1 MLGSAVQQVIALS
14 DAVLLYHKGET
25 EFAAIGF
32 AGVFYITIAAVGYS
46 FSRGG
51 QIMIA
56 RRIGEGTP
64 EKVGHIFHT
73 MLLFELVLAL
83 IMWAVMRYASP
94 FIFRQFVDHSPEV
107 YQSAL
112 EYIYYR
118 AYGIFFSY
126 AGVALISLY
135 TGISRPFF
143 IFITTVVLAAV
154 NLLLNYVLI
163 FGRWGFPEMGIGGSG
178 LASSIAE
185 IIAFVLFL
193 GYIIYDRRN
202 RSLRIF
208 TWPTFDWPMTAQQ
221 LRLSLAVVAQAAVGQ
236 GSWIFFF
243 GVVENLG
250 TRALAVSNLART
262 VYLLLS
268 IPLWGFATGT
278 NTLISTMLG
287 QGKKEEVL
295 ASAIKIGKLC
305 FLVSMAVA
313 LPVLLFPKI
322 FLAPILSKTDMSLL
336 EETRPIFL
344 VLLGVVA
351 LASFGMMLFNAIAGI
366 GAMGFGIVLQGITV
380 VVYIG
385 LIYFIIQ
392 YTAWGLVAAWST
404 EIFYW
409 IILMSLTYWYL
420 RSKRWHH
427 FKV

>member
-56 RRIGEGTP
+56 RRMGEGKP

-83 IMWAVMRYASP
+83 LMWGVMRYGSP

-107 YQSAL
+107 YEQAL
-112 EYIYYR
+112 AYIHYR
-118 AYGIFFSY
+118 AFGIFFSY

-135 TGISRPFF
+135 TGVSRPFF
-143 IFITTVVLAAV
+143 IFVTTVVLAAI

-185 IIAFVLFL
+185 MVAFVLFV
-193 GYIIYDRRN
+193 GYILYDRRN
-202 RSLRIF
+202 RTLHIF
-208 TWPTFDWPMTAQQ
+208 TWPTFDWRLTAQQ

-250 TRALAVSNLART
+250 THALAVSNLART

-295 ASAIKIGKLC
+295 ASAVKIGKLC
-305 FLVSMAVA
+305 FLVAMSVSV
-313 LPVLLFPKI
+313 PILLFPQI
-322 FLAPILSKTDMSLL
+322 FLAPLLNKTDMSLL
-336 EETRPIFL
+336 AETQPIFY

-366 GAMGFGIVLQGITV
+366 GAMSFGLIIQGITV
-380 VVYIG
+380 LVYIG

-392 YTAWGLVAAWST
+392 YTQWGVIGAWSV
-404 EIFYW
+404 EIVYW
-409 IILMSLTYWYL
+409 ILLMSMTYWYL